1 MFIGTKIISFNNSL
15 YQLIRRFR
23 DVEGAPISDMK
34 EYYNCDTVLR
44 KEGYIY
50 FCRHIQEPQLIQET
64 DGKVQLVETPQQ
76 ETITESGESVEG
88 EIPTPAED

>member
-1 MFIGTKIISFNNSL
+1 MFIGTEILSFNNNL
-15 YQLIRRFR
+15 YQLIRKFR

-44 KEGYIY
+44 KDGFIY

-64 DGKVQLVETPQQ
+64 DGEVQLVETPQQ
-76 ETITESGESVEG
+76 EETVGSETSTEG
-88 EIPTPAED
+88 ELLSPTAD

>member
-1 MFIGTKIISFNNSL
+1 MFIGTEILSFNNNL

-44 KEGYIY
+44 KDGFIY
-50 FCRHIQEPQLIQET
+50 FCRHIQEPQLTQET
-64 DGKVQLVETPQQ
+64 DGEVQLVETPQQ
-76 ETITESGESVEG
+76 ETIIESEESVEG
-88 EIPTPAED
+88 EIPTSAED